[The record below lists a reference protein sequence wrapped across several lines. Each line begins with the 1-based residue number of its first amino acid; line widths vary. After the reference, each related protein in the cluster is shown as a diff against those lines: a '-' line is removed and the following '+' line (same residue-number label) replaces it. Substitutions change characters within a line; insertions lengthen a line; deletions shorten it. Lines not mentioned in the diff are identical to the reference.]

1 MVLVAAVMT
10 ACSDASLASA
20 QPSQDPIDAQI
31 AVLQARV
38 ERLEALVAAMAG
50 KTSMAPLPLEVAPE
64 PMPLEEPEAPAAGET
79 VAAPR
84 GPQELLPSLGRIGA
98 AASFS
103 ANFQP
108 KQIVD
113 VTAGP
118 ATVDI
123 RIFAAGANPQ
133 TAAPVIAA
141 LGAAVPGP
149 GEISILAHL
158 DNDGAPTATIYR
170 NDNSAPLPGAARVSV
185 RHAAQAP
192 AVQLAAGGVPKLA
205 LTNPYFGD
213 LEVPAGVGIPLQLQV
228 PFTGA
233 AITPTA
239 SLTFTAGLR
248 YFVYAIGSVA
258 GGTFDFI
265 IQAVR

>member
-1 MVLVAAVMT
+1 MRLVSTLVLALLF
-10 ACSDASLASA
+10 SISASA
-20 QPSQDPIDAQI
+20 AE
-31 AVLQARV
+31 AARV
-38 ERLEALVAAMAG
+38 FIIHGIPGVNVDVYATLAG
-50 KTSMAPLPLEVAPE
+50 API
-64 PMPLEEPEAPAAGET
+64 PAT
-79 VAAPR
+79 PTI
-84 GPQELLPSLGRIGA
+84 P
-98 AASFS
+98 
-103 ANFQP
+103 NFQP

-133 TAAPVIAA
+133 TATPVIAV

-158 DNDGAPTATIYR
+158 DNAGAPTATIYT
-170 NDNSAPLPGAARVSV
+170 NDNSAPLAGAARVSV

-205 LTNPYFGD
+205 VANPYFGD
-213 LEVPAGVGIPLQLQV
+213 LEAPAGVAIPLQLQV
-228 PFTGA
+228 PFSGA
-233 AITPTA
+233 AVTPTA
-239 SLTFTAGLR
+239 TLSFTAGMR
-248 YFVYAIGSVA
+248 YFVYAIGSLT

-265 IQAVR
+265 VQAVR

>member
-1 MVLVAAVMT
+1 MFRAVRILVVAA
-10 ACSDASLASA
+10 
-20 QPSQDPIDAQI
+20 
-31 AVLQARV
+31 
-38 ERLEALVAAMAG
+38 ALVASSSAAEAARVFIIHGIPGVPVDVYATLAG
-50 KTSMAPLPLEVAPE
+50 APLPATP
-64 PMPLEEPEAPAAGET
+64 T
-79 VAAPR
+79 V
-84 GPQELLPSLGRIGA
+84 
-98 AASFS
+98 

-133 TAAPVIAA
+133 TATPVIAV

-149 GEISILAHL
+149 GEVSILAHL
-158 DNDGAPTATIYR
+158 SGAGTPTASIYI
-170 NDNSAPLPGAARVSV
+170 NDASAPLPGAARVSV

-213 LEVPAGVGIPLQLQV
+213 LEVPAGVAISLQLQV

-233 AITPTA
+233 AITPSA
-239 SLTFTAGLR
+239 SLTFNAGTR
-248 YFVYAIGSVA
+248 YFVYAIGSVP

-265 IQAVR
+265 VQAVR

>member
-1 MVLVAAVMT
+1 MRIVSTLVFALTLLV
-10 ACSDASLASA
+10 SASA
-20 QPSQDPIDAQI
+20 AE
-31 AVLQARV
+31 AARV
-38 ERLEALVAAMAG
+38 FIIHGIPGVPVDVYA
-50 KTSMAPLPLEVAPE
+50 T
-64 PMPLEEPEAPAAGET
+64 PA
-79 VAAPR
+79 
-84 GPQELLPSLGRIGA
+84 GA
-98 AASFS
+98 AIPATPTI
-103 ANFQP
+103 AGFQP

-113 VTAGP
+113 LTAGP
-118 ATVDI
+118 VTVDI

-133 TAAPVIAA
+133 TATPVIAV

-158 DNDGAPTATIYR
+158 DGNGAPTATIYR

-213 LEVPAGVGIPLQLQV
+213 LEVPAGVNLPLQLQV

-239 SLTFTAGLR
+239 SLAFTAGMR
-248 YFVYAIGSVA
+248 YFVYAIGSVS

-265 IQAVR
+265 VQAVR